1 MVPDLSGEVFRL
13 SRLSTVAARFF
24 TDFLPQVQQVPF
36 YCWLV
41 KPLGYKGIV
50 GFIIDFS
57 FIETTVFGC
66 FITISC

>member
-13 SRLSTVAARFF
+13 SRSSTVAARFL

-36 YCWLV
+36 YSWLV
-41 KPLGYKGIV
+41 KPLCYKGIV

-57 FIETTVFGC
+57 FIEITVFGY